1 MVSRFRAL
9 WRLLVFLAVLPPAML
24 LQLVALKLKLEFA
37 KSFPVWFHRQILR
50 LFGFKVMRRGRQ
62 SRKAPT
68 LYVANHV
75 SYLDI
80 EVLGSLIKGSF
91 VAKAEVR
98 SWPIFGWLAVL
109 QRSVFIERRV
119 QRTAEARDEMSD
131 RLEDGDSL
139 ILFAEGTSS
148 DGNRVLPFKSA
159 LFAVAALKPKGED
172 LTVQPVSIAY
182 SHLDGM
188 PMGRFL
194 RPYFAWYGDMELAS
208 HIWDACGLGKVT
220 VTVEFHPPV
229 TLAQMGSRKALAYH
243 CQKAVQQGL
252 TDALTGRRRQGAGR
266 SGQNGRS
273 DGASGTSAG
282 GEVGGTPEAGGTTES
297 VASA

>member
-9 WRLLVFLAVLPPAML
+9 WRLVVFVAILPPAML
-24 LQLVALKLKLEFA
+24 VQFVALTLKLSLA
-37 KSFPVWFHRQILR
+37 KSFPLWFHRQVLR
-50 LFGFKVMRRGRQ
+50 LFGFKVQRRGRQ
-62 SRKAPT
+62 SRKQPT
-68 LYVANHV
+68 LYIANHV

-98 SWPIFGWLAVL
+98 KWPVFGWLAVL
-109 QRSVFIERRV
+109 QRTVFVERRA
-119 QRTAEARDEMSD
+119 QRTAEARDEMSE
-131 RLEDGDSL
+131 RLEAGDSL

-159 LFAVAALKPKGED
+159 LFAAARLKPKGED
-172 LTVQPVSIAY
+172 LMVQPVSIAY

-194 RPYFAWYGDMELAS
+194 RPYFAWYGDMDLAT

-229 TLAQMGSRKALAYH
+229 TLAELGSRKVLAQH
-243 CQKAVQQGL
+243 CHQAVQQGL
-252 TDALTGRRRQGAGR
+252 NDALTGRRSKVEQKRKEQA
-266 SGQNGRS
+266 
-273 DGASGTSAG
+273 
-282 GEVGGTPEAGGTTES
+282 
-297 VASA
+297 VAPA

>member
-9 WRLLVFLAVLPPAML
+9 WRLLVFLAILPPAMAIQFAAQRL
-24 LQLVALKLKLEFA
+24 NPSFA
-37 KSFPVWFHRQILR
+37 KSFPMWFHRQVLR
-50 LFGFKVMRRGRQ
+50 LFGFKVQRRGRQ
-62 SRKAPT
+62 SRKSPT
-68 LYVANHV
+68 LFISNHV

-91 VAKAEVR
+91 VAKSEVR
-98 SWPIFGWLAVL
+98 SWPIFGWLAIL
-109 QRSVFIERRV
+109 QRTVFVERKA
-119 QRTAEARDEMSD
+119 QRTGEARDEMSE
-131 RLEDGDSL
+131 RLEQGDSL

-159 LFAVAALKPKGED
+159 LFAVAALKPKGEE

-194 RPYFAWYGDMELAS
+194 RPYFAWYGDMDLAS

-220 VTVEFHPPV
+220 VTVEFHRPV
-229 TLAQMGSRKALAYH
+229 TLAELGSRKALASH
-243 CQKAVQQGL
+243 CQRAVQQGMA
-252 TDALTGRRRQGAGR
+252 DALSGRRRQGETGL
-266 SGQNGRS
+266 
-273 DGASGTSAG
+273 SA
-282 GEVGGTPEAGGTTES
+282 
-297 VASA
+297 ASALQG

>member
-1 MVSRFRAL
+1 MVSRFRAF
-9 WRLLVFLAVLPPAML
+9 WRLLVFGLILPPCML
-24 LQLVALKLKLEFA
+24 VQMVALKVSPRFA
-37 KSFPVWFHRQILR
+37 RSFPLWFHRRITR
-50 LFGFKVMRRGRQ
+50 LFSLKVQRRGRQ

-91 VAKAEVR
+91 IAKREVR
-98 SWPIFGWLAVL
+98 SWPIFGWLARL
-109 QRSVFIERRV
+109 QRSVFVERRP
-119 QRTAEARDEMSD
+119 QRTANARDEMCE

-159 LFAVAALKPKGED
+159 LFAVAEIRPNGEE

-182 SHLDGM
+182 SHLDGL

-194 RPYFAWYGDMELAS
+194 RPYFAWYGDMDLAG
-208 HIWDACGLGKVT
+208 HMWEACGLGKVT

-229 TLAQMGSRKALAYH
+229 TLSELGSRKALAQH
-243 CQKAVQQGL
+243 CQEAVQRGL
-252 TDALTGRRRQGAGR
+252 VDALTGRRSPRA
-266 SGQNGRS
+266 
-273 DGASGTSAG
+273 AA
-282 GEVGGTPEAGGTTES
+282 
-297 VASA
+297 VAPPVAARAV